1 MVCKFDVE
9 SSFSRC
15 LVDLRRFEVGEAI
28 GGGPLDRVQSRPLC
42 EWSIHFQG
50 MTDQTNQIKKHKA
63 MVFLL
68 GKKKDDVF
76 TMFLKC
82 YSSPLPLWLT
92 STTRTRQ

>member
-1 MVCKFDVE
+1 
-9 SSFSRC
+9 
-15 LVDLRRFEVGEAI
+15 
-28 GGGPLDRVQSRPLC
+28 
-42 EWSIHFQG
+42 

-68 GKKKDDVF
+68 EKRKEKRDDVF